1 MRTLQKKSGRCNLQG
16 ELPICAD
23 LVYHMGDDGFVVYQ
37 RGEGDEFIV
46 PYNPW
51 LSLEFE
57 SHINVEYAAS
67 HNCIAYLYKY
77 LFKGSRGERA
87 KFGFK

>member
-1 MRTLQKKSGRCNLQG
+1 
-16 ELPICAD
+16 
-23 LVYHMGDDGFVVYQ
+23 MGDDGFVVYQ

-51 LSLEFE
+51 LTLEFE

-77 LFKGSRGERA
+77 LFKGSRGNERSSA
-87 KFGFK
+87 SSKSPCNRARFT